1 MSASVYAS
9 LSVPADGQIFTV
21 FCIEWD
27 LFAYTL
33 NKIEG
38 TTLPQT
44 SAEPIDLEE
53 LCCVFFNPKKRMI
66 NDLHQTAQDLQDAYR
81 NLENVIDPDLID
93 CYIYELN
100 SVQMRYKFLLTSIR
114 NYELRTQKNPEDF
127 YTKNPLELSES

>member
-1 MSASVYAS
+1 M
-9 LSVPADGQIFTV
+9 LRFFQTQNPNNIH
-21 FCIEWD
+21 
-27 LFAYTL
+27 YTML
-33 NKIEG
+33 
-38 TTLPQT
+38 
-44 SAEPIDLEE
+44 
-53 LCCVFFNPKKRMI
+53 I